1 MPSSTNKGYELQV
14 TGTNEDVWGDLLNS
28 GVFEIVDRNLG
39 GSVTKS
45 LTNVNVDLDSTEGQ
59 NLRLTLNGTLT
70 GNVLVRT
77 PAVGMMI
84 VQNNCT
90 GSFTVTF
97 ARHNGG
103 STVGTPITL
112 PNGTI
117 NLVAF
122 GASGNPVSVGE
133 EFASGTRLVFQQ
145 TSAPAGWT
153 KDTAT
158 SGLNNSAMRFVTGS
172 VVNGGSQD
180 FTTSF
185 GSRALGGSVGSH
197 VLTAGQMPAHR
208 HHSWSSAVIN
218 SNGTSITGSTVAAKD
233 RNSGASGDYRTI
245 QSGGPDASEGLTS
258 SNGNNEGHNH
268 SLSLNNLDINPRY
281 FDCIVAVKI

>member
-28 GVFEIVDRNLG
+28 GVFEIIDRNLG

-103 STVGTPITL
+103 TTVGTPITL

-145 TSAPAGWT
+145 TAAPAGWT
-153 KDTAT
+153 KDTTT

-185 GSRALGGSVGSH
+185 GSRALGGSVGST
-197 VLTAGQMPAHR
+197 VLSAGQMPAHR
-208 HHSWSSAVIN
+208 HFVAADAD
-218 SNGTSITGSTVAAKD
+218 GGSTEVTASTRVA
-233 RNSGASGDYRTI
+233 NFGSW
-245 QSGGPDASEGLTS
+245 GGSSSVRYNLTGTATESTVGMS
-258 SNGNNEGHNH
+258 SQTGNNEGHNH

-281 FDCIVAVKI
+281 FDCIIATKI